1 MQLIEERKSKNNII
15 NKEKEI
21 KKEKKK
27 DMDYIKVSSKNKIY
41 QYPLIRLQG
50 DPSIHH
56 GSVSSIPCDSYMY
69 RNLSDDL
76 LSLDK
81 FDILVLKFYEKEK
94 EPRLLLGSYIGAECN
109 LDLTLYKYTID
120 IILLEE
126 IGNYMELAVDL
137 DMSKITSTLNNAWRE
152 FNFKEASFFQNLIRE
167 KIPMSIESGDAF
179 QFSND
184 DLLARTS
191 PGTLERLGTGLK
203 SIEENN
209 LKYLE

>member
-1 MQLIEERKSKNNII
+1 
-15 NKEKEI
+15 
-21 KKEKKK
+21 
-27 DMDYIKVSSKNKIY
+27 MDYVKVSSKNKIY
-41 QYPLIRLQG
+41 LYPLIRLQG
-50 DPSIHH
+50 DPSIHY
-56 GSVSSIPCDSYMY
+56 GNVSSISCDSYMY
-69 RNLSDDL
+69 GNLSDDL

-81 FDILVLKFYEKEK
+81 FDILVLKFHDTEK
-94 EPRLLLGSYIGAECN
+94 EPRLILGSFIEAHLN
-109 LDLTLYKYTID
+109 LDLTLFKYTID
-120 IILLEE
+120 IIFLEE
-126 IGNYMELAVDL
+126 IRNYKELAIDL